1 MTINEKDRLDLRQEL
16 ERLFSNPRLATIA
29 MEAMPPI
36 DYSQLA
42 TKSDL
47 AALETRLVG
56 TFAGIDGQFTAIDGR
71 FDALEG
77 RFTAIDGQFTAIDG
91 RFTAIDGRFDALEGR
106 FTAIDGKIH
115 RVHGDLERTM
125 AAQLRTIVMMQ
136 IATIAAVTG
145 IIQANL

>member
-77 RFTAIDGQFTAIDG
+77 RFTAIDG
-91 RFTAIDGRFDALEGR
+91 
-106 FTAIDGKIH
+106 KIH

-125 AAQLRTIVMMQ
+125 AAQLRTIVVMQ
-136 IATIAAVTG
+136 IATIAAVIG